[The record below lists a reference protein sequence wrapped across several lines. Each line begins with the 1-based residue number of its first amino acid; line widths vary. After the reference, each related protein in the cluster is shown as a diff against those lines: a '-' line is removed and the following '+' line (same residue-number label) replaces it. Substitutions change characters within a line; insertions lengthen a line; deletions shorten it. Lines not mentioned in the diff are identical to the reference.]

1 MLHKEVIADE
11 IILSGTYT
19 RYNISYGF
27 HHKGNVTA
35 PRSKGGYK
43 FIVIFIG

>member
-11 IILSGTYT
+11 IILSSSIT

-27 HHKGNVTA
+27 HHKSNVTA
-35 PRSKGGYK
+35 LGEVNPIS
-43 FIVIFIG
+43 